1 MTVWA
6 VAIGMILVA
15 CAGAYFA
22 GRKTGRT
29 SQLSEGQSDDLEA
42 YRTAQEAERGVAGL
56 SDAGVADKL
65 RTKWTRPVSG
75 QSNLP

>member
-6 VAIGMILVA
+6 VALAMILVA

-29 SQLSEGQSDDLEA
+29 SQLAKGQSDDLEA
-42 YRTAQEAERGVAGL
+42 YRTAQEAEHSVDAMPADARRERL
-56 SDAGVADKL
+56 SE
-65 RTKWTRPVSG
+65 RWTR
-75 QSNLP
+75 